1 MISSPIDAPKPEGP
15 RPTVCFLY
23 IAQTHQILHSLPIA
37 VALARGWPG
46 VEVEIAATT
55 QEHLDYVR
63 ALVAALGCAPI
74 AMRLLPPAWLRGV
87 RLKEASTPPK
97 ALMLAANALAL
108 RKLDAIV
115 TPERTSALLRQL
127 GVHDTLLVYTQHGAG
142 DRGGVFEPR
151 LRKFNLVMA
160 AGPKQRDRMVGEGW
174 VKPENCAMVGYPK
187 FDIIDALPGSPAPV
201 FPDDKPVVL
210 YNPHFHPTLG
220 SWPRFGL
227 EVLEQFA
234 ADDRFNLIF
243 APHIKLFDGAGPAML
258 ESVAAFR
265 DHPRI
270 HIDLGGPA
278 AIDMTYTR
286 ASDIYLGDVSS
297 QVYEFL
303 RTPKP
308 CLFLNPSNAAW
319 RGDES
324 FHHWLYGPVL
334 PTVDRLIDAVEAAR
348 VGHGAYIDAQKTGF
362 AQSFDLQDTPSS
374 ERAARAIAERVLAKA
389 RQTA

>member
-1 MISSPIDAPKPEGP
+1 MSPAKTDASRPK
-15 RPTVCFLY
+15 VCFLY

-37 VALARGWPG
+37 VALARGWPDI
-46 VEVEIAATT
+46 EVEIAATT
-55 QEHLDYVR
+55 QEHLDYAR
-63 ALVAALGCAPI
+63 QLLDALGGAPI
-74 AMRLLPPAWLRGV
+74 ASRLLPPAWLRAV

-97 ALMLAANALAL
+97 ALMLAANAIAL
-108 RKLDAIV
+108 GRMDAIV
-115 TPERTSALLRQL
+115 TPERTTALLRKL
-127 GVHDTLLVYTQHGAG
+127 GVRKSMLVYTQHGAG

-151 LRKFNLVMA
+151 LRLFDLVMA
-160 AGPKQRDRMVGEGW
+160 AGPKQRDRMVEGGW

-187 FDIIDALPGSPAPV
+187 FDIIDALPGSPMPV
-201 FPDDKPVVL
+201 FEGARPIVV

-220 SWPRFGL
+220 SWPRFGVK
-227 EVLEQFA
+227 VLEQFA

-243 APHIKLFDGAGPAML
+243 APHIRLFDGASPAML
-258 ESVAAFR
+258 ESLAPFR

-286 ASDIYLGDVSS
+286 AADIYLGDVSS

-308 CLFLNPSNAAW
+308 CLFLNPGQVDW

-324 FHHWLYGPVL
+324 FHHWQYGPVL
-334 PTVDRLIDAVEAAR
+334 TSVDHLTDAVEAAR
-348 VGHGAYIDAQKTGF
+348 ANHGDYVEIQKTGF
-362 AQSFDLQDTPSS
+362 AESFDLTATPSS
-374 ERAARAIAERVLAKA
+374 ERAARAIAERVLARA
-389 RQTA
+389 SRTA